1 MLDVEARIAA
11 RKLFSSFAA
20 HFDAIIGYLLPLLFQ
35 NGNYIDSGAAS
46 QRYQQQ
52 LHRRSGEAPLRV
64 SFDRLCVPGWRYA
77 DKNFITRELDDCFT
91 FFISHSYITSSQF
104 Q

>member
-1 MLDVEARIAA
+1 MLDAKARIAA

-20 HFDAIIGYLLPLLFQ
+20 HFDAIVGDPLPLLFQ
-35 NGNYIDSGAAS
+35 NGNYIDSSAAS

-52 LHRRSGEAPLRV
+52 LHRRSGAVPLRIGL
-64 SFDRLCVPGWRYA
+64 DRLCVPGWRDA
-77 DKNFITRELDDCFT
+77 DKQFIARKLDDCFAL
-91 FFISHSYITSSQF
+91 FISHSYIASSQF